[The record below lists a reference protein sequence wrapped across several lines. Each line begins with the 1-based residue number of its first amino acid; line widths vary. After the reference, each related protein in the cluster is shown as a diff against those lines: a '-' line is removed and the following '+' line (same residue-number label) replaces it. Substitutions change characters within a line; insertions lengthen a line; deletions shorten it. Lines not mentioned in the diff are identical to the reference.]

1 MSGSL
6 KMRPCLP
13 KTIPRT
19 NLRSYSVSALKSFAV
34 ILRPRKSKLSQVLM
48 LAYSSCAKTDED
60 ALSSANRKSIARKRQ
75 DVTGDFIFTFR
86 LERRPK
92 EPYFAGP
99 TSVEMQNRT
108 GRQPYPKISRTLSD
122 SFLSSRS
129 FVSTRSSCSSNLRCS
144 RVSIVGVTTETD
156 TNKSPRPR
164 PPSTGMPCPRTH
176 KTEPVFVPPGTLG
189 LFLLLSVLTL

>member
-60 ALSSANRKSIARKRQ
+60 ALSSASRKSMARKRQ

-92 EPYFAGP
+92 EPYFAG
-99 TSVEMQNRT
+99 
-108 GRQPYPKISRTLSD
+108 RQA
-122 SFLSSRS
+122 
-129 FVSTRSSCSSNLRCS
+129 LRCRIEQAAS
-144 RVSIVGVTTETD
+144 LTQRYRELYPTAS
-156 TNKSPRPR
+156 
-164 PPSTGMPCPRTH
+164 CL
-176 KTEPVFVPPGTLG
+176 PGL
-189 LFLLLSVLTL
+189 LFRLAPAARATCAALV